1 VAKWGRRVVDELDRL
16 FGLLVAALARE
27 TRIAVPFPAAEIYE
41 RLVPYRSNR
50 ARLNVAT
57 HQDYEMAVLRLL
69 AGERSYVQ
77 LEPDSVRE
85 AMQREIATINP
96 DPAYF
101 RSFPE
106 AQVMVNGRAAERVLM
121 ADRAYAPPASVDT
134 DEDGLLD
141 TTGENPIPPAP
152 PSTLPPPAAPHQHAE
167 RFRIARP
174 PHALL
179 ESQCEYCGGVLPSNR
194 DVRFCP
200 HCGQPQEGDLKCP
213 ACDSPVDVGWAYCL
227 SCGKPTGFE

>member
-1 VAKWGRRVVDELDRL
+1 MVDELDRL
-16 FGLLVAALARE
+16 FGLVVAALARE
-27 TRIAVPFPAAEIYE
+27 TRVAIPFPAAEIYE

-50 ARLNVAT
+50 SRLNVAT

-69 AGERSYVQ
+69 AGERGYVQ
-77 LEPDSVRE
+77 LEPETVRD

-106 AQVMVNGRAAERVLM
+106 AQVMVNGRAAERVLL
-121 ADRAYAPPASVDT
+121 AERAYAPPRDD
-134 DEDGLLD
+134 DEDDLLD
-141 TTGENPIPPAP
+141 TTGENPIPPPASPAP
-152 PSTLPPPAAPHQHAE
+152 PPHVAPHE
-167 RFRIARP
+167 RFRVARP
-174 PHALL
+174 APGL
-179 ESQCEYCGGVLPSNR
+179 SDNQCEYCGGVLPSNR
-194 DVRFCP
+194 DARFCP

-213 ACDSPVDVGWAYCL
+213 ACGSAVDVGWAYCM

>member
-1 VAKWGRRVVDELDRL
+1 MDELDRL

-27 TRIAVPFPAAEIYE
+27 TRVAVPFPAADVYE

-69 AGERSYVQ
+69 AGERNYVQ
-77 LEPDSVRE
+77 LEPENVRE

-106 AQVMVNGRAAERVLM
+106 AQVMVNGRAAERVLL
-121 ADRAYAPPASVDT
+121 ADRAYAPPSTAEA
-134 DEDGLLD
+134 DEELLD
-141 TTGENPIPPAP
+141 TTGENPFPVPFVSPSAFRAPPPAP
-152 PSTLPPPAAPHQHAE
+152 PAP
-167 RFRIARP
+167 RVPVARSKD
-174 PHALL
+174 ALAPD
-179 ESQCEYCGGVLPSNR
+179 QCEYCGGVLPANR
-194 DVRFCP
+194 EARFCP
-200 HCGQPQEGDLKCP
+200 HCGQPREGDLRCQG
-213 ACDSPVDVGWAYCL
+213 CGGELDVGWAYCL
-227 SCGKPTGFE
+227 SCGRPTGFE

>member
-1 VAKWGRRVVDELDRL
+1 MEKWRVVDELDRL

-27 TRIAVPFPAAEIYE
+27 TRVAVPFAAAEIYE

-50 ARLNVAT
+50 SRLNVAT

-69 AGERSYVQ
+69 AGERGYVQ

-106 AQVMVNGRAAERVLM
+106 ARVMVNGRAAERVLIGE
-121 ADRAYAPPASVDT
+121 RAYAPPVD
-134 DEDGLLD
+134 DEDDLLD
-141 TTGENPIPPAP
+141 TTGENPIPAP
-152 PSTLPPPAAPHQHAE
+152 LPPVHHE

-174 PHALL
+174 AHGPS
-179 ESQCEYCGGVLPSNR
+179 ENECEYCGGVLPSNR

-213 ACDSPVDVGWAYCL
+213 ACGSPVDVGWAYCL
-227 SCGKPTGFE
+227 ACGKPTGFE

>member
-1 VAKWGRRVVDELDRL
+1 MDELDRL
-16 FGLLVAALARE
+16 FSLLVAGLARE

-121 ADRAYAPPASVDT
+121 ADRAYAPPASADT

-141 TTGENPIPPAP
+141 TTGENPIPPAQ
-152 PSTLPPPAAPHQHAE
+152 PSSLPPPPAPHHHAE

>member
-1 VAKWGRRVVDELDRL
+1 MDELDRL

-27 TRIAVPFPAAEIYE
+27 TRVAVPFPAAEVYE

-50 ARLNVAT
+50 SRLNVAT

-69 AGERSYVQ
+69 AGERNYVQ
-77 LEPDSVRE
+77 LEPESVRD

-101 RSFPE
+101 RTFPD
-106 AQVMVNGRAAERVLM
+106 AQVMVNGRAAERVLL
-121 ADRAYAPPASVDT
+121 ADRAYAPSGGGAD
-134 DEDGLLD
+134 DADDLLD
-141 TTGENPIPPAP
+141 TTGENPIPPA
-152 PSTLPPPAAPHQHAE
+152 AAPE
-167 RFRIARP
+167 RFRVARP
-174 PHALL
+174 ASGRGGGGPSEH
-179 ESQCEYCGGVLPSNR
+179 QCEYCGGVLPSNR

-213 ACDSPVDVGWAYCL
+213 ACGSPVDVGWAYCL
-227 SCGKPTGFE
+227 ACGKPTGFE

>member
-1 VAKWGRRVVDELDRL
+1 MDELDRL
-16 FGLLVAALARE
+16 FSLLVAALARE

-121 ADRAYAPPASVDT
+121 ADRAYAPPASADT

-152 PSTLPPPAAPHQHAE
+152 PSTPTSPLQVPPPPPAHHTE

>member
-1 VAKWGRRVVDELDRL
+1 MDELDRL

-27 TRIAVPFPAAEIYE
+27 TRVAVPFPAAEIYE
-41 RLVPYRSNR
+41 RLVPYRLNR
-50 ARLNVAT
+50 SRLNVAT

-69 AGERSYVQ
+69 AGERGYVQ
-77 LEPDSVRE
+77 LEPDNVRE
-85 AMQREIATINP
+85 AMEREIATINP

-106 AQVMVNGRAAERVLM
+106 AQVMVNGRAAERVLI
-121 ADRAYAPPASVDT
+121 AERAYAPPSAD
-134 DEDGLLD
+134 DEEDLLD
-141 TTGENPIPPAP
+141 TTGENPIPP
-152 PSTLPPPAAPHQHAE
+152 PPAPARTPAAIAPAE
-167 RFRIARP
+167 RFRVARP
-174 PHALL
+174 PHELS
-179 ESQCEYCGGVLPSNR
+179 ENQCEYCGGVLPSNR

-213 ACDSPVDVGWAYCL
+213 ACSSPVDVGWAYCL

>member
-1 VAKWGRRVVDELDRL
+1 VDELDRL
-16 FGLLVAALARE
+16 FGLLVTALARE
-27 TRIAVPFPAAEIYE
+27 TRVAIPFPAADIYE

-50 ARLNVAT
+50 SHLNVAT

-69 AGERSYVQ
+69 AGERGYVQ
-77 LEPDSVRE
+77 LEPETVRD

-121 ADRAYAPPASVDT
+121 AERAYAPPKED
-134 DEDGLLD
+134 DEEALLD
-141 TTGENPIPPAP
+141 TTGENPIPPPAHFVP
-152 PSTLPPPAAPHQHAE
+152 PE
-167 RFRIARP
+167 RFRVARP
-174 PHALL
+174 PHGPGPT
-179 ESQCEYCGGVLPSNR
+179 ENQCEYCGGVLPGNR
-194 DVRFCP
+194 DARFCP

-213 ACDSPVDVGWAYCL
+213 ACGSAVDVGWAYCL

>member
-1 VAKWGRRVVDELDRL
+1 MEKRGIVDELDRL
-16 FGLLVAALARE
+16 FGLIVAALARE
-27 TRIAVPFPAAEIYE
+27 TRVAVPFAAAEIYE

-50 ARLNVAT
+50 SRLNVAT

-69 AGERSYVQ
+69 AGERGYVQ

-106 AQVMVNGRAAERVLM
+106 AQVMVNGRAAERVLV
-121 ADRAYAPPASVDT
+121 AERAYAPPAD
-134 DEDGLLD
+134 DADDLLD
-141 TTGENPIPPAP
+141 TTGENPIPPAAR
-152 PSTLPPPAAPHQHAE
+152 STPAPQVAHAE

-174 PHALL
+174 AHGPL
-179 ESQCEYCGGVLPSNR
+179 ENQCEYCGGVLPSNR

-213 ACDSPVDVGWAYCL
+213 ACGSPVDVGWAYCL